1 VDDEDAQALRDEG
14 LNPDDPAVPAAID
27 LVQWELSL
35 GIKPPHPPD
44 GSPCTVSPG
53 HCEGKGV
60 YISTG
65 GNQAAG
71 ITETEMAAKIAVA
84 AALIAAASVRA
95 PLANADTPDQQ
106 FLNTVHSNGVGGDD
120 GLLITYAHEYCDIPP
135 PGNYPSFPAL
145 RAQGVVG
152 YQAYLVIQTAA
163 SRAYCPTRIPTV
175 VPPQRPPLFT
185 GL

>member
-1 VDDEDAQALRDEG
+1 
-14 LNPDDPAVPAAID
+14 
-27 LVQWELSL
+27 
-35 GIKPPHPPD
+35 
-44 GSPCTVSPG
+44 
-53 HCEGKGV
+53 
-60 YISTG
+60 
-65 GNQAAG
+65 
-71 ITETEMAAKIAVA
+71 MAAKIAVA

-175 VPPQRPPLFT
+175 VPRQRPPLFT